1 VTPRFALAGLLS
13 LAALGIWPEWLPN
26 LGDLPHWGQEW
37 ELADLEQ
44 SLDVHPP
51 VEVERWLYNPR
62 ERTALGLERLHA
74 EGAEGIDSGEAADR
88 ALAAFEAAARLAP
101 KDRRVLFN
109 TGTARL
115 LADHGDA
122 VAALEAVVAPPAGTA
137 PHPAT
142 VPVLPPLPPEEL
154 QRAWYNL
161 GAARLARGDAAGAVD
176 GYEEALRLDPS
187 DTDTKHNLEVALRRL
202 EEERRRLLPPR
213 ESPGGKRP
221 GEEDESDESGG
232 TEPEERSGEDEERGG
247 RDPEGGDRDAENRP
261 EEGPVFGRRSLE
273 GFDDQADLTAAQAAA
288 LLEAVENLER
298 RERRIEAAREAARA
312 GAEEEED
319 W

>member
-1 VTPRFALAGLLS
+1 MTPRFAVAGMLS
-13 LAALGIWPEWLPN
+13 LAALGLWPDWLPS
-26 LGDLPHWGQEW
+26 LGDWPDWGQEW

-44 SLDVHPP
+44 SLDLHPP

-74 EGAEGIDSGEAADR
+74 EGVDPDEAADR
-88 ALAAFEAAARLAP
+88 ALAAFETAVRLAP
-101 KDRRVLFN
+101 ENRRVLFN

-122 VAALEAVVAPPAGTA
+122 VAALEAAVAPLAGSA
-137 PHPAT
+137 PHLAT

-154 QRAWYNL
+154 GRAWYNL
-161 GAARLARGDAAGAVD
+161 GAARLARDDAAGAVD
-176 GYEEALRLDPS
+176 AYEEALRIDPS
-187 DTDTKHNLEVALRRL
+187 DTDAKHNLEVALRRL

-213 ESPGGKRP
+213 ESPGGDRP

-232 TEPEERSGEDEERGG
+232 SEPDERSGEDEDRGG
-247 RDPEGGDRDAENRP
+247 REPEGGHRDAESRP
-261 EEGPVFGRRSLE
+261 GESPVFGRRPLP

-312 GAEEEED
+312 GAEEED

>member
-1 VTPRFALAGLLS
+1 MTPRFALAGLLS
-13 LAALGIWPEWLPN
+13 LAALGLWPDWLPS

-74 EGAEGIDSGEAADR
+74 QNADPDRAADR
-88 ALAAFEAAARLAP
+88 ALGAFEAAARLAP
-101 KDRRVLFN
+101 EDRRVLFN

-122 VAALEAVVAPPAGTA
+122 VAALEAAVAAPAGTA
-137 PHPAT
+137 SHPAT

-161 GAARLARGDAAGAVD
+161 GAARLARDHAAGAVD
-176 GYEEALRLDPS
+176 AYEEALRLDPS
-187 DTDTKHNLEVALRRL
+187 DVDAKHNLEVALRRL

-213 ESPGGKRP
+213 ESPGGDRP

-247 RDPEGGDRDAENRP
+247 RDPEGGDRDAESRP
-261 EEGPVFGRRSLE
+261 DEGPVFGRRPLE

-298 RERRIEAAREAARA
+298 RERRIEAAREAAKA
-312 GAEEEED
+312 GAEEED

>member
-1 VTPRFALAGLLS
+1 MTPRFALAGLLS
-13 LAALGIWPEWLPN
+13 LAALGLWPDWLPS
-26 LGDLPHWGQEW
+26 LDDLPDWGQEW

-74 EGAEGIDSGEAADR
+74 EDADPEEAADR

-101 KDRRVLFN
+101 EDRRVLLN

-122 VAALEAVVAPPAGTA
+122 VAALEAAVAPPAGTA
-137 PHPAT
+137 PHLAT

-161 GAARLARGDAAGAVD
+161 GAARLAGGDAAGAVD
-176 GYEEALRLDPS
+176 AYEDALRLDPS
-187 DTDTKHNLEVALRRL
+187 DTDAKHNLEVALRRL

-213 ESPGGKRP
+213 ESPGGDRP

-232 TEPEERSGEDEERGG
+232 SEPEERSGEDEERGG
-247 RDPEGGDRDAENRP
+247 RDPEDGDRDAESRP
-261 EEGPVFGRRSLE
+261 DEGPVFGRRPLE

-312 GAEEEED
+312 GAEEED